1 MEATG
6 AQGSQDVM
14 LKIHDVSDV
23 MFITIY
29 VYIYIYMHATA
40 HESVCVY
47 LYSTTLNSKV
57 ANACERLQGMTHYK
71 PELT

>member
-29 VYIYIYMHATA
+29 VYIYICMRLRMNPC
-40 HESVCVY
+40 VCIY
-47 LYSTTLNSKV
+47 I
-57 ANACERLQGMTHYK
+57 QQ
-71 PELT
+71 P